1 MDMLV
6 VMWVVLEKFTGVLG
20 LDKLI
25 MVGSD

>member
-25 MVGSD
+25 MEGPD